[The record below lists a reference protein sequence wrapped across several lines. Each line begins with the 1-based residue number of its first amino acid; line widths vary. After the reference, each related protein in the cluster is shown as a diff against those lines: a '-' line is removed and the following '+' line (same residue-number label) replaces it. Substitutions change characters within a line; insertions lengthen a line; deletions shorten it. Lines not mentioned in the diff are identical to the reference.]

1 MIKAIFFD
9 YDGVLTTDKTGSLT
23 TNRYLSNASGVG
35 YELIRKAFAHYN
47 TDLILGK
54 TTHKAIWCTVCK
66 SIGHELDF
74 SLLEQAFLSTPKN
87 DAMFALA
94 RNLRKRYAVG
104 IITDNK
110 KDRLDCLRKSQ
121 QLDELFDPVIVSAE
135 HGVGKQSRT
144 IFEQALRELRIS
156 PREAVFVDNTPA
168 NLVTA
173 ERLGMYTYLHDDELN
188 DVGRLATTLA
198 DQYGVLLD

>member
-23 TNRYLSNASGVG
+23 TNKYLSHASGVD
-35 YELIRKAFAHYN
+35 YELIQKAFSYYN
-47 TDLILGK
+47 ADLILGK
-54 TTHKAIWCTVCK
+54 TTHKAIWSYVCK
-66 SIGHELDF
+66 LIEHELDF
-74 SLLEQAFLSTPKN
+74 SLLEQAFLSTPTN

-94 RNLRKRYAVG
+94 RDLRKRYAVG

-135 HGVGKQSRT
+135 HGVGKQSPT
-144 IFEQALRELRIS
+144 IFERALRELHIG
-156 PREAVFVDNTPA
+156 PEEAGFVDNTPA
-168 NLVTA
+168 NLVVA
-173 ERLGMYTYLHDDELN
+173 QQLGMHTYLHDDELN
-188 DVGRLATTLA
+188 DVGRLTATLA
-198 DQYGVLLD
+198 GRYRVLLD